1 MSLYDV
7 IEALYFGREKKISTV
22 YLFPNKNILSLL
34 NIFAVEA
41 RLNKRIFF
49 SSFRAKIGIENNV
62 SISFVVLIK
71 MIITT

>member
-22 YLFPNKNILSLL
+22 HLFRNRNILSLL
-34 NIFAVEA
+34 NIFAVKA

-49 SSFRAKIGIENNV
+49 
-62 SISFVVLIK
+62 K
-71 MIITT
+71 MC